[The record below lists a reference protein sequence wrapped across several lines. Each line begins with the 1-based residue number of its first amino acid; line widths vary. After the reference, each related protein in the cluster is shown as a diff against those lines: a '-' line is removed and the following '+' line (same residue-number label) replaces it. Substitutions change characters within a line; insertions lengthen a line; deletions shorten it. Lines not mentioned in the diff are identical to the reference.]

1 MALNISASAI
11 RNPAPVIMLFI
22 ALIAAGLMAFF
33 QLPINQMPNVELPTM
48 MVTTTRPGAAP
59 AEMETQVA
67 QRIES
72 SLTGIDGV
80 KRITSTISQSQVV
93 TQVELWDGTDLS
105 RAVDDARDAIS
116 RIRQDLPSD
125 ILEPVIKRIDTAA
138 FPVGYFAVESTKM
151 EPEDLAWYV
160 DNELARR
167 LLAVKGV
174 SAIERFG
181 GANREIRVELDPEK
195 MRAFGAMAAD
205 VNTQLVG
212 VNVDAPGG
220 RANIGGLAQSVRTLG
235 EVESAD
241 ELRETRI
248 TLPNGL
254 NVRLGD
260 IALVRDGAG
269 EPDAL
274 GRYGGKPVVAFAV
287 QRSKSASA
295 LKVFDLVEIEM
306 NKIGKERPDIKFITM
321 ASTVEQVRDIYESSL
336 MTILEGSILA
346 VIVVFLVL
354 RDWRATLISAAAIP
368 LSIIPTFFVMS
379 MFGFTLN
386 FLTLVGLGLVVGV
399 LVDDAI
405 VEVENIVRHMRM
417 GKRPYRASLDAADEI
432 GLAVVAT
439 SATLIAVF
447 VPVAFMPGMTG
458 QFFKSFGLTVAAS
471 VFFSLIVARLITPV
485 MAAFLLKEGGHE
497 EKSSKMR
504 ERYMKSLD
512 WSLARPFT
520 TVAAGLAIFAVSLV
534 AIVMVPFTFMPRTDE
549 EMLQLN
555 VEFSP
560 GTTLRDGDKI
570 MNDLW
575 LEIDKKPY
583 INSAYAIV
591 FGQNGS
597 ADTANAFISLIPHSE
612 RDLKSFE
619 IQQDLRPILA
629 STPNVRAAFV
639 QDPSM
644 GASADITYD
653 FVGANPT
660 EVAGAAERLV
670 QEIKKFPELADVK
683 SSSSLKRPELQIR
696 PKPDTAA
703 RLGVSAIAIA
713 QAVRVATGGEI
724 DQNTAKFSLVDRQ
737 IPIRVL
743 LAPWARADLETI
755 KALRVRSNNGEV
767 VRLDAVAD
775 IDFGIG
781 EATIERRDRERK
793 VTVTANVITGQP
805 GTAQQKIVATPAFTN
820 LPAGVSILPAGST
833 EDSADMIKNFMI
845 AIITG
850 LFLIYAVLVLL
861 FHDFFQPITI
871 MMVLPLSL
879 GGAVIGLLVSQQPM
893 SMMALIGILMLVGIV
908 TKNSIL
914 LVDFAVEQMRIGVN
928 SMMALR
934 EACSKRVRPIVM
946 TTIAMSA
953 GMMPLAL
960 GLGPDGALRQ
970 GMASVVIG
978 GLIIATALSLLFIP
992 AVFLLISRFE
1002 AWVAP
1007 KVSKLSTY
1015 DPALDAE
1022 DLPHG
1027 AAHAGALSVTHA
1039 NTHGSEPKDQSV
1051 RPAAE

>member
-22 ALIAAGLMAFF
+22 ALISAGLMAFF
-33 QLPINQMPNVELPTM
+33 QLPINQMPNVELPTL

-80 KRITSTISQSQVV
+80 KRITTTISSGQAV
-93 TQVELWDGTDLS
+93 TMVELWDGVDLS
-105 RAVDDARDAIS
+105 RAMDDARDAIS
-116 RIRQDLPSD
+116 RIRQDLPAD

-151 EPEDLAWYV
+151 SPQDLAWYV

-167 LLAVKGV
+167 LLAVRGV

-181 GANREIRVELDPEK
+181 GSNREIRVELDPEK
-195 MRAFGAMAAD
+195 MRAFGATAAD
-205 VNTQLVG
+205 VNNQLRG

-220 RANIGGLAQSVRTLG
+220 RANIGGQAQSVRTLG
-235 EVESAD
+235 EVQTAEQ
-241 ELRETRI
+241 LRETRI

-274 GRYGGKPVVAFAV
+274 GRYGGKPVVAFDV
-287 QRSKSASA
+287 KRSKSASA
-295 LKVFDLVEIEM
+295 LKVFDLVEVEM
-306 NKIGKERPDIKFITM
+306 EKIGKERPDIKFITM
-321 ASTVEQVRDIYESSL
+321 ASTVEQVRVIYESSL
-336 MTILEGSILA
+336 MTIVEGSILA

-354 RDWRATLISAAAIP
+354 RDWRATLISATAIP

-379 MFGFTLN
+379 MLGFTLN

-471 VFFSLIVARLITPV
+471 VFFSLVVARLITPM
-485 MAAFLLKEGGHE
+485 MAAFLLKDGGHE
-497 EKSSKMR
+497 DKPSNLR
-504 ERYMKSLD
+504 DRYMKALN
-512 WSLARPFT
+512 WSLMRPLT
-520 TVAAGLAIFAVSLV
+520 TVGAGLAIFFVSLV
-534 AIVMVPFTFMPRTDE
+534 AVIAVPFTFMPRTDE
-549 EMLQLN
+549 PMLQLN

-560 GTTLRDGDKI
+560 GTTLRDGDRI
-570 MNDLW
+570 MNNLW
-575 LEIDKKPY
+575 QEIDKKPY
-583 INSAYAIV
+583 INNAYAIV

-597 ADTANAFISLIPHSE
+597 ADTANAFISLVPRSE
-612 RDLKSFE
+612 RTLKSFE
-619 IQQDLRPILA
+619 IQQDLRPIL
-629 STPNVRAAFV
+629 SRTPNVRAQFV
-639 QDPSM
+639 QDM
-644 GASADITYD
+644 GGGGGSSDITYD
-653 FVGANPT
+653 FVGADPKG
-660 EVAGAAERLV
+660 VAAAADQLV
-670 QEIKKFPELADVK
+670 QEMKKFPELADVK
-683 SSSSLKRPELQIR
+683 SSASLKRPELQIR

-703 RLGVSAIAIA
+703 RLGVSASAIA
-713 QAVRVATGGEI
+713 EAVRVATGGEI

-743 LAPWARADLETI
+743 LAQWARSDLETI
-755 KALRVRSNNGEV
+755 KSLRVRSSTGEV

-775 IDFGIG
+775 IGFGIG
-781 EATIERRDRERK
+781 EASIERRDRERK
-793 VTVTANVITGQP
+793 VTVTANVIEGQP
-805 GTAQQKIVATPAFTN
+805 GTAQKKIEALPAFKD

-833 EDSADMIKNFMI
+833 EDSADMIKNFLV

-914 LVDFAVEQMRIGVN
+914 LVDFAVEQMRAG
-928 SMMALR
+928 MDRLTALR
-934 EACSKRVRPIVM
+934 EACSKRVRPIIM

-970 GMASVVIG
+970 GMAAVVIG

-992 AVFLLISRFE
+992 AVFVLVSRFE
-1002 AWVAP
+1002 SWMAP
-1007 KVSKLSTY
+1007 RVSKLSTY
-1015 DPALDAE
+1015 DPTLDAE
-1022 DLPHG
+1022 GAPHG
-1027 AAHAGALSVTHA
+1027 AAHAAAG
-1039 NTHGSEPKDQSV
+1039 HGDAKGHSV